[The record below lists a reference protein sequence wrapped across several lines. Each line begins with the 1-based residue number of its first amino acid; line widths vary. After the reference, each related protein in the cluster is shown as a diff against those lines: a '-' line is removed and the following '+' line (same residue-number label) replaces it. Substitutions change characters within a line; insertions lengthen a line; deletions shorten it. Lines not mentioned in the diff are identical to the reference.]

1 MIIINNNNYRQF
13 IDAQL
18 SKHIFQS
25 VQEKLIDKAEI
36 LVGNRAELTD
46 WPRLKEALIQC
57 FADRR
62 NIDCLVQEL
71 TRMKP
76 FRNEPLMNF
85 GSRIQLLRSS
95 IAQKIS
101 NNPNITN
108 AEKVCQIN
116 HYDKTA
122 LSTFIAGCS
131 GTLRNNLHLKNPASL
146 EDAMAYLNEFENF
159 EKLYGNLND
168 NNRATTSR
176 FNSNYRQPYPQPRY
190 YPENQTPPSFQQPY
204 HSVDNNKPVNQFPSQ
219 PINIQPRQMPPRQY
233 PTNKQVF
240 GPPQN
245 VFRPNQKPM
254 H

>member
-1 MIIINNNNYRQF
+1 MPEMNWDLLKSRIDNIKPYDGNSNTLNKFLIRCEDLINDYRQF
-13 IDAQL
+13 NDAQL

-108 AEKVCQIN
+108 AEKVFQIN

-176 FNSNYRQPYPQPRY
+176 FNSNYRQPYSQPRY
-190 YPENQTPPSFQQPY
+190 YPENLT
-204 HSVDNNKPVNQFPSQ
+204 
-219 PINIQPRQMPPRQY
+219 
-233 PTNKQVF
+233 
-240 GPPQN
+240 
-245 VFRPNQKPM
+245 
-254 H
+254 